1 MDRAVASPLSRAR
14 RTAELALGESPAGML
29 ARDPGLMEI
38 AHGTWE
44 GLLAAQI
51 RERDP
56 ERLGAGSD
64 PPHEVLTPA
73 GASLQH
79 VFDRAS
85 PALAR
90 TVEAHAAADTVQV
103 CTPTAA

>member
-14 RTAELALGESPAGML
+14 RTAELPLAESRAGML

-51 RERDP
+51 RERAP
-56 ERLGAGSD
+56 EPLVAWRDAPPEVPTPEGHQRPEERGVGKEMFSTCGSRVV
-64 PPHEVLTPA
+64 HT
-73 GASLQH
+73 Q
-79 VFDRAS
+79 
-85 PALAR
+85 
-90 TVEAHAAADTVQV
+90 QK
-103 CTPTAA
+103 